1 MAADADMTMD
11 MIMATTMNMG
21 IIMGM
26 RMSTTTNMGMG
37 MGIIMS
43 MRMSTTMVIIM
54 TTIMHMAAGMT
65 RVNRNP
71 LPCPDTR

>member
-1 MAADADMTMD
+1 MTTD
-11 MIMATTMNMG
+11 MIMTTAMN
-21 IIMGM
+21 
-26 RMSTTTNMGMG
+26 

-71 LPCPDTR
+71 LPCPDAR

>member
-1 MAADADMTMD
+1 MD
-11 MIMATTMNMG
+11 
-21 IIMGM
+21 
-26 RMSTTTNMGMG
+26 

-43 MRMSTTMVIIM
+43 MSTTMVIIM

>member
-1 MAADADMTMD
+1 MD
-11 MIMATTMNMG
+11 TAMD
-21 IIMGM
+21 
-26 RMSTTTNMGMG
+26 